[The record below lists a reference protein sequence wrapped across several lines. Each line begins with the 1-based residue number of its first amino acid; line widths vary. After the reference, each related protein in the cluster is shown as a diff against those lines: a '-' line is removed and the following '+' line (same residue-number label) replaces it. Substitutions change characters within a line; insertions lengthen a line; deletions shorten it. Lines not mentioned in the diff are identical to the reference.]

1 MKMRI
6 FPLFPLIVAA
16 MFLIGVR
23 QAFADMTWVTPLGT
37 IGLPLQATEAVLG
50 YDAILKQ
57 SIGGASLPVYTDPKG
72 IVSLQVG
79 AVAAWPNNGAS
90 VEPYIALGHDILKEI
105 PTLNQFKNCHVNVFG
120 RYASEQGK
128 AGEGVS
134 FSYSFAIPTYVVV
147 NP

>member
-1 MKMRI
+1 MKLRT
-6 FPLFPLIVAA
+6 PVLIIALA
-16 MFLIGVR
+16 IMALCAGI
-23 QAFADMTWVTPLGT
+23 QMAFADLTWVTPLGT
-37 IGLPLQATEAVLG
+37 IGLPVQATEAVLG

-79 AVAAWPNNGAS
+79 AVAAWPNNGAT
-90 VEPYIALGHDILKEI
+90 VEPYLSLGHNILREI
-105 PTLNQFKNCHVNVFG
+105 PSLAQFTNCHVNVFG

-128 AGEGVS
+128 AGLGVS
-134 FSYSFAIPTYVVV
+134 FSYSFALPVV